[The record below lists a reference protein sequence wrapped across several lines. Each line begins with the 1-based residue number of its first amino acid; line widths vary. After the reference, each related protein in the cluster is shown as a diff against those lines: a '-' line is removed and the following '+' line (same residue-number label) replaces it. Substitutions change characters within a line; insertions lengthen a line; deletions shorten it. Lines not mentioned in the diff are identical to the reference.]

1 MQKKKKKRVVEDSS
15 FMLILACNRTS
26 KDVEMLE
33 LASNDNFVITFWISK
48 LNCGLLQ
55 FLSFELCSSVLPRS
69 PFFFLLV
76 FIYNI
81 LFAKTEKWKGK

>member
-1 MQKKKKKRVVEDSS
+1 MPKKKKVVEDSS

-33 LASNDNFVITFWISK
+33 LASNDNFVRTFLMSK

-55 FLSFELCSSVLPRS
+55 FLYFELCSSVLIVLPRS
-69 PFFFLLV
+69 PFFFC
-76 FIYNI
+76 
-81 LFAKTEKWKGK
+81 

>member
-1 MQKKKKKRVVEDSS
+1 
-15 FMLILACNRTS
+15 MLILACNRTS

-33 LASNDNFVITFWISK
+33 LVSNDNFVITFWMSK

-55 FLSFELCSSVLPRS
+55 FHSFELCSSVLNVLPRS

-81 LFAKTEKWKGK
+81 LFAKKRNGKENKKMRV

>member
-1 MQKKKKKRVVEDSS
+1 
-15 FMLILACNRTS
+15 MLILACNRTS
-26 KDVEMLE
+26 KDLEMLE
-33 LASNDNFVITFWISK
+33 LASNDNFVRTFLMSK

-55 FLSFELCSSVLPRS
+55 FLSFELCSSVLIVLPRS
-69 PFFFLLV
+69 PFFFFLLV